1 MTTSMGQEKQRIS
14 ERLARLDAEREKLGT
29 QLNELEIAERVLARF
44 GGRAGTTEKRRRAPR
59 AKTTPAA
66 GEERKARGNQQAL
79 GMSLSDATFKAVQ
92 AHGDGVTASE
102 VLNYL
107 SREFRMTVRPNHL
120 GMALQRHRRA
130 GQLENRNQR
139 WYVLLSA

>member
-1 MTTSMGQEKQRIS
+1 MTTLMGQEKQRIS
-14 ERLARLDAEREKLGT
+14 ERLARLDAEREKLDT
-29 QLNELEIAERVLARF
+29 QLDELEIAERVLARF
-44 GGRAGTTEKRRRAPR
+44 GGKAGTTEKRRRAPP
-59 AKTTPAA
+59 AKSTPAA
-66 GEERKARGNQQAL
+66 GAERKSRGNQQAL
-79 GMSLSDATFKAVQ
+79 GMSLSDATLKAVQ
-92 AHGDGVTASE
+92 AHGDGATASE

-139 WYVLLSA
+139 WYVLSSA